1 MTSEP
6 RSADPYQRSLEFLYD
21 RLNYERQVRGAAK
34 YPFGLQRITELIGRV
49 GLSRYL
55 YRPGVEPEVPLVH
68 VAGTKGK
75 GSTATMVA
83 SVLAA
88 AGYRTGLYSSPHLHC
103 LEERFRVNGQP
114 CTRDDMVA
122 LVDRVRAPAM
132 ELGENNGPP
141 SFFELTTAMAFL
153 HFENRGCDA
162 IVVEVGLG
170 GRLDSTNVCSPSV
183 TAVTSIGLDHQQVL
197 GNSLEEIAGEKAG
210 IIKSGIPVVSGVTQP
225 QPARVIAERADA
237 VNATLFQIAEH
248 FDWEHVP
255 NQVWGSTVTVGG
267 RCSPLSDRQQFELA
281 MDGAHQA
288 KNASIATVL
297 IDLLRQQG
305 LQIDDAAL
313 RHGMASSQCAG
324 RIEHWQ
330 LNDGR
335 LAIIDSAH
343 NEDSVSALCQTLE
356 HRCSG
361 RPITIVF
368 GTSVDKTAEPMLKR
382 LMAISSQ
389 LVLTRFLGNPR
400 FRDPALL
407 LPLVPPEFAD
417 QTTVVDDPIRACEF
431 ALAEMPPGGVLVI
444 CGSFFLAAECR
455 HWVQD
460 RAACRSH

>member
-1 MTSEP
+1 MP
-6 RSADPYQRSLEFLYD
+6 CSADPYQRSLEFLYD
-21 RLNYERQVRGAAK
+21 RLNYERQVRGAEK
-34 YPFGLQRITELIGRV
+34 YPFGLRRITELLRRL
-49 GLSRYL
+49 GLGRYL
-55 YRPGVEPEVPLVH
+55 YQPGVDPEVPLIH

-83 SVLAA
+83 NVLAA
-88 AGYRTGLYSSPHLHC
+88 AGVRTGLYSSPHLHC

-114 CTRDDMVA
+114 CTADEMVT
-122 LVDRVRAPAM
+122 LVDRVRPSAM
-132 ELGENNGPP
+132 EVGESDGPP

-183 TAVTSIGLDHQQVL
+183 TAVTSIGFDHQQVL

-210 IIKSGIPVVSGVTQP
+210 IIKPGIPVVSGVTQS
-225 QPARVIAERADA
+225 QAARVIAERAEA
-237 VNATLFQIAEH
+237 VNAPLFQIGEH

-255 NQVWGSTVTVGG
+255 NQTWGSRVTVAG
-267 RCSPLSDRQQFELA
+267 RCNPLSDCRQFELA
-281 MDGAHQA
+281 MDGVHQA

-297 IDLLRQQG
+297 LDLLRQQG
-305 LQIDDAAL
+305 LAIDDAAL
-313 RHGMASSQCAG
+313 ANGMANSQCAG

-330 LNDGR
+330 LSDDR

-343 NEDSVSALCQTLE
+343 NEDSVAALCQTLE

-361 RPITIVF
+361 RPITMVF
-368 GTSVDKTAEPMLKR
+368 GTSIDKTAEPMLKR
-382 LMAISSQ
+382 LAEVSSQ

-400 FRDPALL
+400 FRDPKLL
-407 LPLVPPEFAD
+407 MPLVPPRFTAR
-417 QTTVVDDPIRACEF
+417 TTVIDDPIRACES
-431 ALAEMPPGGVLVI
+431 ALAGTSPGGVLVV

-455 HWVQD
+455 QWVQD
-460 RAACRSH
+460 QVACRSR